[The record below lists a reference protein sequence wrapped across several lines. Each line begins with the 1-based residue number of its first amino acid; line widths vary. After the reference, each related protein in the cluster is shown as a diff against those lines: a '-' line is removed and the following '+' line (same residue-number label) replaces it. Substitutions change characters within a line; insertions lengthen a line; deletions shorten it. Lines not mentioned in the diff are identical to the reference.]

1 MSLFPIPVV
10 IQRSAFV
17 KNCATVF
24 VLNGASNTSYFE
36 RVFDIFQKGNFFA
49 WNWAAFA
56 FGVVGLSPFWLA
68 AKRLY
73 LHAFVVFLS
82 TTILFSLFRSPG
94 QDLQQ
99 FVADV
104 IPLILLWNTFIS
116 IMLGAFGNYL
126 QYWWMQ
132 KWTQKYIMFN
142 VNYPY
147 GLDFNIVNA
156 WLLIEFCALY
166 FGVPFL
172 HMAFV
177 AVMLLGSH
185 WYWFEKPVKQNND
198 LS

>member
-10 IQRSAFV
+10 VPRQDFV

-36 RVFDIFQKGNFFA
+36 RVFDTFQKGKFVA

-56 FGVVGLSPFWLA
+56 LGMVGFAPFWLIV
-68 AKRLY
+68 KRLY

-82 TTILFSLFRSPG
+82 TTVLFSFFYTPG
-94 QDLQQ
+94 QSIQELAIEAGA
-99 FVADV
+99 FV
-104 IPLILLWNTFIS
+104 LLWNTFIS

-132 KWTQKYIMFN
+132 KWTQKYAKLN
-142 VNYPY
+142 VTYPY

-156 WLLIEFCALY
+156 WLLTQIFSMYL
-166 FGVPFL
+166 GQPLL
-172 HMAFV
+172 HLVFV
-177 AVMLLGSH
+177 LTLLIGSH
-185 WYWFEKPVKQNND
+185 WYWFEKPVKTK
-198 LS
+198 